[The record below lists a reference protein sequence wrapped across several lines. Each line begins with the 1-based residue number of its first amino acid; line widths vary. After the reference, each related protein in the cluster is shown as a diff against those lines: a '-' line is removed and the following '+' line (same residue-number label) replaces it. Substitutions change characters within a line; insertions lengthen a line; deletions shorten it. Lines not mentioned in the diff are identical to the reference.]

1 MAQPGPSDYSTRHPS
16 VSREDSEGM
25 MDQVSEVGE
34 RAATMA
40 GELGLAI
47 KERPYAT
54 LAIAIRKWRG
64 FVMSMRKSRRVS
76 RAGLRRVREGRI
88 RRCVDRLKEGLRA
101 GAACARRDGGWGRAG
116 QEWRR

>member
-16 VSREDSEGM
+16 VSREHSEGM
-25 MDQVSEVGE
+25 MDQVSEAGE

-54 LAIAIRKWRG
+54 LAIA
-64 FVMSMRKSRRVS
+64 
-76 RAGLRRVREGRI
+76 AGLAFAVGAVWKLGQRRPQSRLDSLLAQWPDLPSRERWLPS
-88 RRCVDRLKEGLRA
+88 R
-101 GAACARRDGGWGRAG
+101 
-116 QEWRR
+116 WR